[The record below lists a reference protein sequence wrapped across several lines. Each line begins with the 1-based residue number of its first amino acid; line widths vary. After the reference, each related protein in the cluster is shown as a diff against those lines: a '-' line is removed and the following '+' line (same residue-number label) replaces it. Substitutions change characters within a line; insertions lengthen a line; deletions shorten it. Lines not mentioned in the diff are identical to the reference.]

1 MKNLSQYIDHTLL
14 KADARSADIKKLC
27 EEAQEYKFFCVCINS
42 SYVKFAAHILRD
54 SKVKVCT
61 VVGFPL
67 GACNS
72 QTKAF
77 EAKTA
82 IQDGADEIDMVINI
96 SKLKDKKYD
105 KVKEDIKIVQNECR
119 KVTLKVIF
127 ETALLS
133 DEEIKEV
140 SLICKDLKVDF
151 IKTSTGFSSRG
162 ASLNDIKIMKETV
175 GNEVNIKASGGIRD
189 YETAILMIEAG
200 ASRLGVS
207 AGIAIVNGDSSSKVQ
222 TKGY

>member
-14 KADARSADIKKLC
+14 KADARLEDIQKLC
-27 EEAQEYKFFCVCINS
+27 KEAKEYKFFSVCINS
-42 SYVKFAAHILRD
+42 SYIKDATSLLKGSEVKI
-54 SKVKVCT
+54 CT

-72 QTKAF
+72 QTKAY

-82 IQDGADEIDMVINI
+82 IEDGANEIDMVINI
-96 SKLKDKKYD
+96 ANLKDKQYD
-105 KVKEDIKIVQNECR
+105 KVKQDIKKVQQACQ

-151 IKTSTGFSSRG
+151 IKTSTGFSNRG
-162 ASLNDIKIMKETV
+162 ASLNDVRIMKEAV
-175 GNEVNIKASGGIRD
+175 GNKVKIKASGGIRD

-207 AGIAIVNGDSSSKVQ
+207 AGIAILKGDKSSSKQ
-222 TKGY
+222 TGY